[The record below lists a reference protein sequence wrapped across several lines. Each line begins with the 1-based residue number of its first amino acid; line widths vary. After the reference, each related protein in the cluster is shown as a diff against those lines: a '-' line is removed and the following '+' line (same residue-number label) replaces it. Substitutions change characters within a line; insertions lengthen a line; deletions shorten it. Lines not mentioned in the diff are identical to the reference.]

1 MISFV
6 ICDDNKKINESIV
19 NVVDKVMMKNQVPYK
34 KYVYFDYD
42 SRFHEIMARKIPNK
56 IYILDIETPSASGID
71 MVRRIRETDMDSIII
86 FLTSH
91 DELGYTILKQEFMF
105 LSFICKFDNYEEK
118 LESSVKKALK
128 ISGQKRI
135 LSLNDHGT
143 IYNIPHDDILYIT
156 RDSVD
161 RKCIVKTDYSEFRI
175 NRSLTE
181 LLEEL
186 GDDFKLSHRACI
198 VNMER
203 VRVVNKKKKIITFN
217 TGQTTDLM
225 NDDFKKEVEGNK
237 KVEVR

>member
-6 ICDDNKKINESIV
+6 ICDDNKKINESITG
-19 NVVDKVMMKNQVPYK
+19 VVDRVMMKNQVPYK
-34 KYVYFDYD
+34 TYVYFDYD
-42 SRFHEIMARKIPNK
+42 SKFMPIIQKKIPNK
-56 IYILDIETPSASGID
+56 VYILDIETPSASGID
-71 MVRRIRETDMDSIII
+71 VVRRIRETDMDSIII

-118 LESSVKKALK
+118 LESAIKKALK
-128 ISGQKRI
+128 LSGQKRV

-143 IYNIPHDDILYIT
+143 VYNIPHDDILYIT

-161 RKCIVKTDYSEFRI
+161 RKCIIKTDYSEFKV
-175 NRSLTE
+175 NKTLTE

-186 GDDFKLSHRACI
+186 GDTFRLSHRACI

-203 VRVVNKKKKIITFN
+203 VRVVNKKKRIITFN
-217 TGQTTDLM
+217 NGDTTDLM
-225 NDDFKKEVEGNK
+225 NDDFKREVKGLE
-237 KVEVR
+237 KVEVK